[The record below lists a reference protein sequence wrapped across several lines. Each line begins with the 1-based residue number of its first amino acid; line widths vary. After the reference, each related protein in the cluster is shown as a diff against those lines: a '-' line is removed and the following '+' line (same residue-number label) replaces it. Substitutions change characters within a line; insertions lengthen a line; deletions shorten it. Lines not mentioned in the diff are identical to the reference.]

1 MNLHEYR
8 NVRRVLRTMAVQ
20 WNCPV
25 WMVKRVIRRSIN
37 KTWKQAM
44 SNPEE
49 TALLIQYFPKGKP
62 SPNQYILRLG
72 QAYETGED
80 VPFLLTK

>member
-44 SNPEE
+44 SNLEE
-49 TALLIQYFPKGKP
+49 KARLNQYFLKGKP

-80 VPFLLTK
+80 IPFLLTE